1 MKRDTEI
8 LIAELRQMRSE
19 LDEVKKIA
27 LVQSEQIEELKKQLH
42 NATTVKIEEDGK
54 QKVESYTNLI
64 LDEILLLKKKLEGF
78 SAEGMRNIVNDLA
91 ALKNKVEDGEV
102 GEISLSELK
111 EELVKLADM
120 MTV

>member
-1 MKRDTEI
+1 MKKDLEI
-8 LIAELRQMRSE
+8 LDELRQLRSE
-19 LDEVKKIA
+19 LSEVKKIA
-27 LVQSEQIEELKKQLH
+27 LSQSERIEELKKQLFT
-42 NATTVKIEEDGK
+42 ATTVKIEEDGK
-54 QKVESYTNLI
+54 QKSESYLNLI

-78 SAEGMRNIVNDLA
+78 SAEGMRNVVNDLA

-120 MTV
+120 LNV